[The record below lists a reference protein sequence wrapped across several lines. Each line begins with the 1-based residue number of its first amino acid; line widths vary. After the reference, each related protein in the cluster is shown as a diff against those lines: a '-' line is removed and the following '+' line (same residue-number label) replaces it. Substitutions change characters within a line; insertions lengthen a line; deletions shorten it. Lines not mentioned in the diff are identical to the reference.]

1 MNTPKFPCFLCFFCF
16 TISAILINLS
26 LTSSQT
32 NDFVYDFCGTSG
44 NFTINSTYSRNLNT
58 LLSTLSSNVTQT
70 DGFKNA
76 SIGQNPDRIFGLFL
90 CRGDVSL
97 QFCQTC
103 AAAARNAALQ
113 RCPNQKESILY
124 YEKCM
129 IRYSNQSIL
138 GGLQTS
144 PALFLTNPQNVSDRL
159 DVFNR
164 NLADLFVGLGR
175 EASRV
180 PNGPKFST
188 GSANFSAFQ
197 TIYGLM
203 QCTTDLSQ
211 SDCFRCLE
219 GARANLPSCC
229 NGKIGARVILPS
241 CNLRYEVSP
250 FYESRV
256 PAIPPSPP
264 PTPPRTISPVLPN
277 GTSTPGGSNG
287 NKKSRIVLAIVIPI
301 SIALVAMVTAA
312 VCLLM
317 RKKKRAVDSLDVDD
331 ITTSESLHFE
341 FSSVRAAT
349 DNFSEANKLGEGG
362 FGPVYKG
369 ILSNGQEIAVKRL
382 SRNSSQGIEQFK
394 NEVVVMAKLQHR
406 NLVRLL
412 GFSFEGEEKI
422 LIYEYVPNLSLDH
435 FIFDP
440 DRRAEMNWEKR
451 YKIIGGIARG
461 LLYLHEE
468 SRHRIIHRDLK
479 AGNVLLDAD
488 MNPKIS
494 DFGMA
499 RLVVMDETHVNT
511 NRVVGTYGY
520 MAPEYAMHGQ
530 FSVKSDVYSF
540 GVLILEIVTGQ
551 KVLTFEQSEHGE
563 DLLSYAWRNWKQ
575 GTALELIDPAL
586 QGTCSAN
593 EVVRCIHIGLLC
605 VQEDYADRPNMA
617 SVVLMLTSYSV
628 SITLPS
634 KPAFLISSKMD
645 PIFSTVPE
653 ESVSSEPVQAMG
665 AASPTPWSINDVTM
679 TEIEPR

>member
-1 MNTPKFPCFLCFFCF
+1 MDSRTPQLGKTQIGF
-16 TISAILINLS
+16 TVSSSAEAM
-26 LTSSQT
+26 
-32 NDFVYDFCGTSG
+32 
-44 NFTINSTYSRNLNT
+44 FT
-58 LLSTLSSNVTQT
+58 
-70 DGFKNA
+70 
-76 SIGQNPDRIFGLFL
+76 
-90 CRGDVSL
+90 L

-103 AAAARNAALQ
+103 AAAAQTAALQ

-129 IRYSNQSIL
+129 LRYSNQSIL
-138 GGLQTS
+138 GALQTS
-144 PALFLTNPQNVSDRL
+144 PPLFLINTQNVSDGL

-164 NLADLFVGLGR
+164 NLGNLFVGLGR

-180 PNGPKFST
+180 SNGPKFST
-188 GSANFSAFQ
+188 GSVNFTTFQ

-203 QCTTDLSQ
+203 QCTTDLTQ

-219 GARANLPSCC
+219 GARAYLPSCC

-256 PAIPPSPP
+256 PAMPPSPP
-264 PTPPRTISPVLPN
+264 PTSPNVSPVFPN
-277 GTSTPGGSNG
+277 GTSTPVGSNR
-287 NKKSRIVLAIVIPI
+287 KKSSRIILATVIP
-301 SIALVAMVTAA
+301 STIALIAIVTAA
-312 VCLLM
+312 ICLFV
-317 RKKKRAVDSLDVDD
+317 RKKKKAVDSLDVDD

-341 FSSVRAAT
+341 FSLVRAAT

-369 ILSNGQEIAVKRL
+369 VLSNGQEIAVKRL

-412 GFSFEGEEKI
+412 GFSFEGEEK
-422 LIYEYVPNLSLDH
+422 LLLYEYVPNLSLDH
-435 FIFDP
+435 FIFD
-440 DRRAEMNWEKR
+440 RRAEMTWEKR

-499 RLVVMDETHVNT
+499 RLVVMDETHWLHGP
-511 NRVVGTYGY
+511 RVCNAWPVLC
-520 MAPEYAMHGQ
+520 EVRCVQ
-530 FSVKSDVYSF
+530 FRRVDSRNCNWSEGPY
-540 GVLILEIVTGQ
+540 
-551 KVLTFEQSEHGE
+551 FEQSEHAE
-563 DLLSYAWRNWKQ
+563 DLLSFAWRNWKQ
-575 GTALELIDPAL
+575 GTALELIDPAI

-605 VQEDYADRPNMA
+605 VQEDYADRPSMA

-628 SITLPS
+628 SLTLPT

-653 ESVSSEPVQAMG
+653 DSVSSEPAQTMG
-665 AASPTPWSINDVTM
+665 TASPTPWSVNDVTM